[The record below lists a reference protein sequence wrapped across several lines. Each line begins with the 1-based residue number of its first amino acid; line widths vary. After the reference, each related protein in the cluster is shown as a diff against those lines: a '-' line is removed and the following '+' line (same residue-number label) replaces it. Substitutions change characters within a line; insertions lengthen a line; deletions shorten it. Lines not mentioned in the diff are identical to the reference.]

1 MIIDDCFKLGHI
13 VKKHGLK
20 GELSIL
26 LDVDYPEDYTELE
39 SVFVEVNKQLVP
51 FFIEYLQ
58 LNGDRGIVKFEDVDD
73 LPVAEQLLKS
83 ALYLPAENLPAL
95 EEGQFYYHEVVGYTV
110 VDKSLGELGPISEIF
125 EFPTQDLLGVT
136 YQSKEV
142 LIPINDD
149 IILRINH
156 DNQTMEVNLPN
167 GLVDVYLEE

>member
-1 MIIDDCFKLGHI
+1 MVIDDCFKLGHI

-51 FFIEYLQ
+51 FFIERLQ

-73 LPVAEQLLKS
+73 LPTAERLFKS
-83 ALYLPAENLPAL
+83 DLYLPVANLPEL
-95 EEGQFYYHEVVGYTV
+95 EEGQFYYHEVIGYMVT
-110 VDKSLGELGPISEIF
+110 DKSLGEIGKIAEVY
-125 EFPTQDLLGVT
+125 EFPNQDLLGVIH
-136 YQSKEV
+136 QEKEV

-149 IILRINH
+149 IILKIDH
-156 DNQTMEVNLPN
+156 QLKEMKVDLPQ
-167 GLVDVYLEE
+167 GLLDVYLED

>member
-58 LNGDRGIVKFEDVDD
+58 LNGDRGIIKFEDVDD
-73 LPVAEQLLKS
+73 LPTAERLLK
-83 ALYLPAENLPAL
+83 ADLYLPAENLPTL

-110 VDKSLGELGPISEIF
+110 VDKSLGELGPIAEVY

-149 IILRINH
+149 IITNVDH
-156 DNQTMEVNLPN
+156 DNKTMQVDLPE
-167 GLVDVYLEE
+167 GLVDVYLED

>member
-26 LDVDYPEDYTELE
+26 LDVDFPEDYSELE

-58 LNGDRGIVKFEDVDD
+58 LNGNRGIIKFEDVDD
-73 LPVAEQLLKS
+73 LPSAEHLLKS
-83 ALYLPAENLPAL
+83 DLYLPATDLPLL
-95 EEGQFYYHEVVGYTV
+95 EEGKFYYHEVIGYNV
-110 VDKSLGELGPISEIF
+110 LDKTLGEVGVICEIY
-125 EFPTQDLLGVT
+125 EFPNQDLLGVMH
-136 YQSKEV
+136 QGKEV

-149 IILRINH
+149 IILSVTH
-156 DNQTMEVNLPN
+156 ESKTMQVDLPT
-167 GLVDVYLEE
+167 GLLDVYLED

>member
-58 LNGDRGIVKFEDVDD
+58 LNGHRGIVKFEDIDD
-73 LPVAEQLLKS
+73 LPSAERLLK
-83 ALYLPAENLPAL
+83 ADLYLPVESLPKL
-95 EEGQFYYHEVVGYTV
+95 GEGQFYYHEVLGYRV
-110 VDKSLGELGPISEIF
+110 LDKSLGEIGAIDQVY
-125 EFPTQDLLGVT
+125 EFPTQDLIGVT
-136 YQSKEV
+136 HKEKEV
-142 LIPINDD
+142 LIPINDQ
-149 IILRINH
+149 IIIAVNH
-156 DNQTMEVNLPN
+156 ELKQMQVDLPD
-167 GLVDVYLEE
+167 GLLDVYLED